1 MCCHTQSHT
10 HSILKLELEKGHFRN
25 SEYLLHLV
33 SLSVALHQ
41 TDDVTL
47 PAVTCRRRRLDVR
60 SRSRSRSR
68 SVPAS
73 GEGSRDLR
81 GSLRLFARA
90 VENRAATAAAPGDAG
105 GGGEGA
111 RRRVGEIGRWGGGG
125 GGWPERS
132 ESGGGGVGGGG
143 GDGGDG
149 RRKPGAV

>member
-1 MCCHTQSHT
+1 MLSHTVTHTQFSNLNLRKGISEIQ
-10 HSILKLELEKGHFRN
+10 SIFFIF
-25 SEYLLHLV
+25 

-47 PAVTCRRRRLDVR
+47 PAVTCRRRRLAVR
-60 SRSRSRSR
+60 SRP
-68 SVPAS
+68 VPAS

-81 GSLRLFARA
+81 GPLRLFARA
-90 VENRAATAAAPGDAG
+90 VENRAATAAAAAPGDAG

-111 RRRVGEIGRWGGGG
+111 RRRVGEIERWGGGG